1 MQPRRAVWT
10 MPLVHSS
17 HSCTI
22 CRQPRSPRR
31 AFPPWTHTPAYCCAP
46 SGHGRR
52 GASTARARYL
62 SHSANTQPNPSP
74 AAQPLASRVGVT
86 GRGPGSPSGG
96 QRHQNPLG
104 VAEGGGCRSSASTPG
119 RVRGK
124 RRRRR
129 AAGEAPGSVTRRG
142 GA

>member
-31 AFPPWTHTPAYCCAP
+31 ASPRPRPRTHTPAYLLRP
-46 SGHGRR
+46 ERPRPPRRLHGSRSLFVALSQHAAKSRPRR
-52 GASTARARYL
+52 STPRF
-62 SHSANTQPNPSP
+62 P
-74 AAQPLASRVGVT
+74 
-86 GRGPGSPSGG
+86 GRGKRGEGEAAPAVG
-96 QRHQNPLG
+96 RDTRT
-104 VAEGGGCRSSASTPG
+104 AWGGGCRSSASTPG

-124 RRRRR
+124 PRRRR
-129 AAGEAPGSVTRRG
+129 AAGEAPGWGTGSG

>member
-1 MQPRRAVWT
+1 MQPRRALWT

-52 GASTARARYL
+52 GASTARARCL

-74 AAQPLASRVGVT
+74 AAQPLASPVGGKGERT
-86 GRGPGSPSGG
+86 RQPQRWAGTPEPPG
-96 QRHQNPLG
+96 
-104 VAEGGGCRSSASTPG
+104 VGGGRSSASTPG

-124 RRRRR
+124 RRHRR
-129 AAGEAPGSVTRRG
+129 AAGEAPGWGTGSG
-142 GA
+142 GT